1 MDATLVMLLL
11 GIALLAI
18 VVLPTL
24 LRKKTGDNT
33 ASPLPDG
40 MHDNTPAP
48 RDAKMTTLEEI
59 QSQWFARWLC
69 EQAQAQTGSDL
80 TQDPMALA
88 RIGEA
93 AKKAQAE
100 IDAGGKAEISLPYI
114 AADAAGPK
122 HFSLKVTREQLAI
135 VRHRAG

>member
-1 MDATLVMLLL
+1 MDATLVILLL

-24 LRKKTGDNT
+24 LRKKTGDNNV
-33 ASPLPDG
+33 APLPDG
-40 MHDNTPAP
+40 MHAHTPAP

-69 EQAQAQTGSDL
+69 EQAQAQTGLDL
-80 TQDPMALA
+80 TNDPMALA

-93 AKKAQAE
+93 AKKAQTE
-100 IDAGGKAEISLPYI
+100 IDAGGEADISLPYI

-122 HFSLKVTREQLAI
+122 HFSLKVTREQLAGM
-135 VRHRAG
+135 RHRAG

>member
-24 LRKKTGDNT
+24 LRKKTGDNNV
-33 ASPLPDG
+33 APLPDG
-40 MHDNTPAP
+40 MHANPPAP

-69 EQAQAQTGSDL
+69 EQAHAQTGLDL
-80 TQDPMALA
+80 THDPMALA

-93 AKKAQAE
+93 AKRAQTE
-100 IDAGGKAEISLPYI
+100 IDAGGQAEISLPYI

-122 HFSLKVTREQLAI
+122 HFSLKVTREQLAS